1 MEGSRP
7 YRPRVSRETRLLLV
21 TAVLAIAV
29 LWLLARIRFPDRPTT
44 PNPIAPVL
52 TQLASGP
59 RFDDLASEVSQLRP
73 RLESS
78 LVALDVAAALPPLPA
93 LRIRDDVAVTLVP
106 LDSRLRDDSGVLAR
120 DPASGLTLV
129 RVPTGPFVPVT
140 PWVPRRPEQSRF
152 VTATDVLGRSISLRP
167 VFVGGL
173 APIESPL
180 WPAPIWDVPRGTDLA
195 PGSFVFTSDA
205 ELAGLAVQH
214 AAGLAIVPGDALFAM
229 VDRLLSR
236 TGEPAGELGVRVQAL
251 SPSVAAAT
259 RATAGV
265 VVTFV
270 EEQSAAAGSLF
281 VGDVLEAVDGQVIAT
296 SQHWDVRLA
305 RLLAGDT
312 LALTVRRRGEVREV
326 HIIAPARPVPPS
338 GQSLGVTMRRIPRI
352 GTEVVGVEIGSVAE
366 RSGLVTGD
374 VITLVGDTA
383 APTPAQIRN
392 TFAAS
397 PPDQP
402 VLIAVT
408 RGGTYHVMTLSR

>member
-7 YRPRVSRETRLLLV
+7 YRPRVSRETRLLLT
-21 TAVLAIAV
+21 TAVLALAV
-29 LWLLARIRFPDRPTT
+29 LWLLARIRFPDRPATQ
-44 PNPIAPVL
+44 NPIAPVL

-106 LDSRLRDDSGVLAR
+106 LDSRLQGDSGVLAR

-129 RVPTGPFVPVT
+129 RIPTGPFVPVT

-180 WPAPIWDVPRGTDLA
+180 WPAPIWNVPRGTDLA

-214 AAGLAIVPGDALFAM
+214 AAGLAIVPAEALFAM

-251 SPSVAAAT
+251 GPSVAAAT

-270 EEQSAAAGSLF
+270 GEQSAADGRLF
-281 VGDVLEAVDGQVIAT
+281 VGDVLEAVDGEVIAT

-312 LALTVRRRGEVREV
+312 LTLTVRRRGEVRELQ
-326 HIIAPARPVPPS
+326 IIAPARPVPPS

-352 GTEVVGVEIGSVAE
+352 GTEIVAVEIGSVAE

-383 APTPAQIRN
+383 VPTPAQVRN

>member
-7 YRPRVSRETRLLLV
+7 YRPRVSRETRLLLT

-29 LWLLARIRFPDRPTT
+29 LWLLARIRFPDRPATQ
-44 PNPIAPVL
+44 NPIAPVL

-106 LDSRLRDDSGVLAR
+106 LDSRLQGDSGVLAR

-129 RVPTGPFVPVT
+129 RIPTGPFVPVT

-180 WPAPIWDVPRGTDLA
+180 WPAPIWNVPRGTDLA

-214 AAGLAIVPGDALFAM
+214 AAGLAIVPAEALFAM

-251 SPSVAAAT
+251 GPSVAAAT

-270 EEQSAAAGSLF
+270 EEQSAADGRLF
-281 VGDVLEAVDGQVIAT
+281 VGDVLEAVDGEVIAT

-312 LALTVRRRGEVREV
+312 LTLTVRRRGEVREL
-326 HIIAPARPVPPS
+326 HIIAPARPVPSS

-352 GTEVVGVEIGSVAE
+352 GTEIVAVEVGSVAE

-383 APTPAQIRN
+383 VPTPAQIRN

>member
-7 YRPRVSRETRLLLV
+7 YRPRVSRETRLLLT

-29 LWLLARIRFPDRPTT
+29 LWLLARIRFPDRPATQ
-44 PNPIAPVL
+44 NPIAPVL

-106 LDSRLRDDSGVLAR
+106 LDSRLQGDSGVLAR

-129 RVPTGPFVPVT
+129 RIPTGPFVPVT

-180 WPAPIWDVPRGTDLA
+180 WPAPIWNVPRGTDLA

-214 AAGLAIVPGDALFAM
+214 AAGLAIVPGEALFAM

-251 SPSVAAAT
+251 GPSVAAAT

-270 EEQSAAAGSLF
+270 EEQSAADGRLF
-281 VGDVLEAVDGQVIAT
+281 VGDVLEAVDGEVIAT

-312 LALTVRRRGEVREV
+312 LTLTVRRRGEVREV

-352 GTEVVGVEIGSVAE
+352 GTEIVGVEIGSVAE

-383 APTPAQIRN
+383 VPTPAQVRN